1 MAGHDH
7 PGKVRSVELA
17 GAKLFFPVE
26 CPAESNRELR
36 SLWAEGEA
44 TARLG

>member
-17 GAKLFFPVE
+17 GAKLFFPLE
-26 CPAESNRELR
+26 RPEEFNRELR
-36 SLWAEGEA
+36 SLWAESEPTGP
-44 TARLG
+44 G